1 VAGTFFPAAIATK
14 RFVAVSLDVY
24 IRWLCRFGHLVTAAT
39 EPAHDVLESRGRDL
53 QDRSFK

>member
-1 VAGTFFPAAIATK
+1 VAGTFFSAAIATK